1 MKTTIKATGVVRRID
16 DLGRIVIPKE
26 IRRTLKIREGDQLEI
41 LVDHD
46 GYICLKKYSPLGDL
60 SNIAYAY
67 IDAIKK
73 NMDKKIIVT
82 DLENVIAS
90 SKELYKKIDNK
101 AIAKELEE
109 IILRKEEFNTQNLKM
124 TDDFSHEGICFVKPI
139 LSYGDVLGAIIVL
152 STDEL
157 SNEEIKQID
166 VLVSFFENYLS
177 NY

>member
-67 IDAIKK
+67 IDAIRKK
-73 NMDKKIIVT
+73 LDKKIIVT

-101 AIAKELEE
+101 AIAKELED
-109 IILRKEEFNTQNLKM
+109 IILRKEEAKAQGLKM
-124 TDDFSHEGICFVKPI
+124 TDYFIFEGTSFIKPI
-139 LSYGDVLGAIIVL
+139 LSYGDVLGAIVVL

-157 SNEEIKQID
+157 SSDEIKQID
-166 VLVSFFENYLS
+166 VLASFFENYLS